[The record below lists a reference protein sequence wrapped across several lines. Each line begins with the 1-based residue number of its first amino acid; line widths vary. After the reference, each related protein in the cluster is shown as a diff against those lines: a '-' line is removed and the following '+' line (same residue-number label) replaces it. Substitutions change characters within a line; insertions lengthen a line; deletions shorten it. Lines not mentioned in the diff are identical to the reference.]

1 MNIAQLIGAEVLERN
16 IHTEVDSNAEFIKK
30 WSVFYNLIKSQLK
43 KGCYLLSTEIPLWIW
58 I

>member
-43 KGCYLLSTEIPLWIW
+43 KGCYLLSTEIPLW
-58 I
+58 